1 MNKQKQRI
9 TIAEDQ
15 AARFH
20 DEIVSRQ
27 GTVRANQELDLKE
40 LNQLRDQLA
49 EARQR
54 ETVAIASWDEERGRV
69 LREGARVVEWRDRAE
84 RAEAEVERLGSDR
97 DCEKRLRKDADE
109 FRENAIERA
118 TKAEADLAALEQ
130 CHDDNCRA
138 VVAIAGDLAI
148 EREKSERYR
157 LVTLRQDAE
166 LATERGK
173 VRVLK
178 LDKDRLDWWNGESYY
193 QFGKSHKCMNPG
205 WWWSCGFDQIQDK
218 SGIKNIRDAIDS
230 AMAHSKSGRNKYN
243 VCKRIEKSETEGT
256 K

>member
-1 MNKQKQRI
+1 MNTPTPR
-9 TIAEDQ
+9 TEEA
-15 AARFH
+15 
-20 DEIVSRQ
+20 
-27 GTVRANQELDLKE
+27 VRRHRLLGCGPFELDGRFADFARILETE
-40 LNQLRDQLA
+40 LAAITAERDQLRAEVERVNALGSWAHTCIHHNDEQRAKAKGCPVCATAERDQLA

-54 ETVAIASWDEERGRV
+54 ETVAIASWDEERGRA

-166 LATERGK
+166 LATERA
-173 VRVLK
+173 
-178 LDKDRLDWWNGESYY
+178 RLDWVFRNCKVTSDGYPVHDREDL
-193 QFGKSHKCMNPG
+193 GVAMKE
-205 WWWSCGFDQIQDK
+205 
-218 SGIKNIRDAIDS
+218 DA
-230 AMAHSKSGRNKYN
+230 K
-243 VCKRIEKSETEGT
+243 
-256 K
+256 